1 MTIISSR
8 IASTTAALTEFA
20 TPVGPPTVDRPFCAD
35 TTATMAP
42 KMTAFA
48 SARIMSSVVANDANV
63 ETKLPG
69 APFWKYTL
77 NM

>member
-1 MTIISSR
+1 MATLTIISTR

-20 TPVGPPTVDRPFCAD
+20 TPVGPPLVDSPFCAE

-42 KMTAFA
+42 KMIAFT

-63 ETKLPG
+63 DTKLPG
-69 APFWKYTL
+69 APS
-77 NM
+77 